1 MKREVIRHGVAAAAI
16 FVVLL
21 TLLPLPG
28 ALRHAAAA
36 TYEQVENWAQLPTG
50 VRWSR
55 PTGVDS
61 DSHGTIYVLQQR
73 TAMPILAFDG
83 NGRFLRSWGEGMFTV
98 PHLLRADAHGHIWAT
113 DRRSHQIFKFSVEG
127 KLLMTLGRKDV
138 RGDNDSRDAFNGPA
152 DVVIAQD
159 GSIFIADGES
169 GNTRVVKYSP
179 EGKFVTSWGGRG
191 SDPGKFAEPH
201 SLAMDSTGRIYVAD
215 RGSHRIQIFDQDGK
229 YLDQWSNFDS
239 PWSLFITGDDLL
251 YVVDGSSSLRITN
264 TRDGGIV
271 DRIDGLTNPHGVAVD
286 KQGAIYIAEIDGN
299 IVKKFVKK

>member
-1 MKREVIRHGVAAAAI
+1 MSIAI
-16 FVVLL
+16 
-21 TLLPLPG
+21 
-28 ALRHAAAA
+28 
-36 TYEQVENWAQLPTG
+36 
-50 VRWSR
+50 
-55 PTGVDS
+55 
-61 DSHGTIYVLQQR
+61 DSHGTVYLFHR
-73 TAMPILAFDG
+73 DDAMPIRAFDG
-83 NGRFLRSWGEGMFTV
+83 KGRFLRSWGEGLFTV
-98 PHLLRADAHGHIWAT
+98 PHVLRTDPHDNIWAA
-113 DRRSHQIFKFSVEG
+113 DRGAHQVFKFSAEG

-138 RGDNDSRDAFNGPA
+138 RGDNDARDAFNGPA
-152 DVVIAQD
+152 DVVIAPD

-239 PWSLFITGDDLL
+239 PWSLFITGDDLP

-264 TRDGGIV
+264 TRHGGMV
-271 DRIDGLTNPHGVAVD
+271 DRIDGLPNPHRVAVD
-286 KQGAIYIAEIDGN
+286 QQGAIYIAEIDGN
-299 IVKKFVKK
+299 TVKKFVKK